1 MIQEHTDKVEI
12 DKPRGSGLVGE
23 SGLAGEGDAGKRI
36 DFDEMLEKT
45 RLGFSKSLKDA
56 FEGFSSS
63 FVETT
68 EQLKS
73 GMEQAC
79 EAFDASIKETF
90 EVYREAKQKNW
101 REMMIRQFSS
111 WIYELADDDL
121 LAANEDRELEEE
133 DTPDLYS
140 FFSTLDG
147 LKQEVRM
154 QTKTAQVLSENTENV
169 LAAVREEFTE
179 RGQMLSDT
187 ASDLKAQLPA
197 ARREGENSIIM
208 EFLRIRDSLWQSI
221 DTWRNKGL
229 SRWSKKANF
238 MLAAAIKAQ
247 EMLLNKI
254 DDSLRRLNIVAT
266 CREGMQFDARF
277 MRAVAVVSDGGGIES
292 GTVIKIVRQGYK
304 KDDSL
309 LQMADVQVQK

>member
-1 MIQEHTDKVEI
+1 MTQEHVDKVEI
-12 DKPRGSGLVGE
+12 DESRDSGLVGE
-23 SGLAGEGDAGKRI
+23 TGLAGEGGAGTGI
-36 DFDEMLEKT
+36 SFDEMLEKT
-45 RLGFSKSLKDA
+45 RLGFSRALKDA
-56 FEGFSSS
+56 FEGFNNS
-63 FVETT
+63 FVDTT

-73 GMEQAC
+73 GMQQAC
-79 EAFDASIKETF
+79 EAFDTSIKEAV
-90 EVYREAKQKNW
+90 EAYRSAKQRNW
-101 REMMIRQFSS
+101 RELMIRQFSS

-140 FFSTLDG
+140 FFSTLNG
-147 LKQEVRM
+147 LKQEVHI
-154 QTKTAQVLSENTENV
+154 QTKTAQTLNEKTENV
-169 LAAVREEFTE
+169 LTAVRAEFAE

-208 EFLRIRDSLWQSI
+208 EFLRIRDGLCQSI
-221 DTWRNKGL
+221 DTWRDKGL
-229 SRWSKKANF
+229 FRKSKKANS
-238 MLAAAIKAQ
+238 MRAAAIKTL
-247 EMLLNKI
+247 ELLLNKI

-266 CREGMQFDARF
+266 CRDGMQFDARF
-277 MRAVAVVSDGGGIES
+277 MRAVAVTEAGGVES
-292 GTVIKIVRQGYK
+292 GTVIKVVRQGYK

>member
-1 MIQEHTDKVEI
+1 MIQEDSDKVKN

-23 SGLAGEGDAGKRI
+23 CGIAGEGGAGKLM

-45 RLGFSKSLKDA
+45 RLGFSNALKDA
-56 FEGFSSS
+56 FEGFSGS
-63 FVETT
+63 FVDTT
-68 EQLKS
+68 ERFKS
-73 GMEQAC
+73 GMQQAC
-79 EAFDASIKETF
+79 EMFDASIKEVF
-90 EVYREAKQKNW
+90 ETYREEKQQNW
-101 REMMIRQFSS
+101 RELMIRQFSS

-121 LAANEDRELEEE
+121 HEANEDRELEGE

-140 FFSTLDG
+140 FFSALDG

-154 QTKTAQVLSENTENV
+154 QTKTARILSDKTENV
-169 LAAVREEFTE
+169 LLAVREEFTE

-208 EFLRIRDSLWQSI
+208 EFLRIRDGLCQSI
-221 DTWRNKGL
+221 DTWRTKRF
-229 SRWSKKANF
+229 SRWSRKANS
-238 MLAAAIKAQ
+238 MLAAATKAQ

-254 DDSLRRLNIVAT
+254 DDSLRRLNIAAT

-277 MRAVAVVSDGGGIES
+277 MRAVAVTNAGGIES

-309 LQMADVQVQK
+309 LQIADVQVQK